1 VCHPPSLK
9 KLGFLRVTAHGMCL
23 LLCFIKRY
31 CCSMKCIWKRL
42 HRVAV
47 RNLEKLGLNSCAESI
62 HGDAT
67 EFCLRPGIAFCTF
80 LIRSKVLYLIKHF
93 KTIEPEGKRFLAVY
107 NPVCDDIFCPCDP
120 VGGRSC
126 VGPVLRRS
134 PPVVFQALPF
144 VGRSP
149 VQVLGWLS

>member
-1 VCHPPSLK
+1 MYPSKIVRQSRFSFYGLCIDSNVAELTATVLLFNEMHLETIASRSV
-9 KLGFLRVTAHGMCL
+9 LGQTLQN
-23 LLCFIKRY
+23 I
-31 CCSMKCIWKRL
+31 
-42 HRVAV
+42 
-47 RNLEKLGLNSCAESI
+47 
-62 HGDAT
+62 
-67 EFCLRPGIAFCTF
+67 
-80 LIRSKVLYLIKHF
+80 
-93 KTIEPEGKRFLAVY
+93 KTIEPEGKRVLVVY